1 MAENDNKK
9 LIASINELL
18 KQTDINDV
26 TSESNSFQEL
36 PEGYYLCS
44 VDSAEIK
51 ESKASGSP
59 MIAFTFSIVE
69 NGHQYVADKDGNV
82 ETKEVKGSKNRKIF
96 MYYVLKDTASVRRFV
111 SDMLKFEGE
120 ERGKPLL
127 DKEYF
132 MNSEILADA
141 LRILEGMQIY
151 IQVTKSTNDDGTAR
165 SWQNLISWKRAAAL
179 DLPM

>member
-1 MAENDNKK
+1 MAEIDNKK

-18 KQTDINDV
+18 KQTDINDI

-51 ESKASGSP
+51 ESKSSNQP
-59 MIAFTFSIVE
+59 MVAFTFTVVE
-69 NGHQYVADKDGNV
+69 NGHQYVADKDSNV
-82 ETKEVKGSKNRKIF
+82 EMKEVKGSKNRKIF
-96 MYYVLKDTASVRRFV
+96 MYYVLKDTSSIRRFV
-111 SDMLKFEGE
+111 SDMLKFEGD

-132 MNSEILADA
+132 MNSEILVDA
-141 LRILEGMQIY
+141 LNILEGMQIY
-151 IQVTKSTNDDGTAR
+151 IQITKSQNDDGTTR

>member
-1 MAENDNKK
+1 MAENDKMID
-9 LIASINELL
+9 LINELL
-18 KQTDINDV
+18 KQTNINDI

-44 VDSAEIK
+44 VDNAEIR
-51 ESKASGSP
+51 ESKSSGNP
-59 MIAFTFSIVE
+59 MVAFTFTVAE
-69 NGHQYVADKDGNV
+69 NGHQYVADKDGNA
-82 ETKEVKGSKNRKIF
+82 EMKEVKGSKNRKIF

-120 ERGKPLL
+120 ESGKPLL

-141 LRILEGMQIY
+141 LAILHDMRIY
-151 IQVTKSTNDDGTAR
+151 IQITKSEGQDGTVR

>member
-1 MAENDNKK
+1 MPELNNKQI
-9 LIASINELL
+9 IASINDLL
-18 KQTDINDV
+18 KQTNIDDV

-36 PEGYYLCS
+36 PEGYYLCT

-51 ESKASGSP
+51 ESKASGNP
-59 MIAFTFSIVE
+59 MIAFTFTVAE
-69 NGHQYVADKDGNV
+69 NGCHYVADKDGNT
-82 ETKEVKGSKNRKIF
+82 EMQEVKNSKNRKIF

-120 ERGKPLL
+120 EPGKPLL

-141 LRILEGMQIY
+141 LAILQGMRIY
-151 IQVTKSTNDDGTAR
+151 IQITKSVNDDGTSR
-165 SWQNLISWKRAAAL
+165 SWQNLISWKRANAL
-179 DLPM
+179 ELPM

>member
-1 MAENDNKK
+1 MAELDNKQ

-18 KQTDINDV
+18 KQTNIDDV

-44 VDSAEIK
+44 VDNAEIK
-51 ESKASGSP
+51 ESKASGNP
-59 MIAFTFSIVE
+59 MVAFSFTVTE
-69 NGHQYVADKDGNV
+69 NGHHYVADKDGNV
-82 ETKEVKGSKNRKIF
+82 EMQEVKGSKNRKIF
-96 MYYVLKDTASVRRFV
+96 MYYVLKDTSSVRRFV

-120 ERGKPLL
+120 EPGKPLL

-141 LRILEGMQIY
+141 LAILQGMRIY
-151 IQVTKSTNDDGTAR
+151 IQITKSVNDDGTSR